1 MNLFDLF
8 FLTID
13 FFSFYGNLCDG
24 GQSYCSEVATSR
36 RESGADADLL
46 EMCIHTKLKKHAYAA
61 FSFDL

>member
-36 RESGADADLL
+36 GESGADADPRNVYTHKT
-46 EMCIHTKLKKHAYAA
+46 EKTCICSL
-61 FSFDL
+61 FV